1 MRRDTRDMTTGKE
14 ERPVSET
21 GTPQTAVEI
30 EKLLS
35 DPSFVSGMLSRSQ
48 AAHRWLD
55 AHYEELAQRY
65 PDQWAGADENGLA
78 ATAPSLTEL
87 IEALKNQGTDLK
99 TAAICLL
106 ETDPP
111 ILIL

>member
-1 MRRDTRDMTTGKE
+1 MTT
-14 ERPVSET
+14 T
-21 GTPQTAVEI
+21 GTPQTSEGI
-30 EKLLS
+30 EKLLN
-35 DPSFVSGMLSRSQ
+35 DPSFVSGMLSRSK
-48 AAHRWLD
+48 AAHQWLD
-55 AHYEELAQRY
+55 AHHEELAQRY

-87 IEALKNQGTDLK
+87 IEALKNQGNDLK

>member
-1 MRRDTRDMTTGKE
+1 MTTGKE
-14 ERPVSET
+14 KKPVSAT
-21 GTPQTAVEI
+21 GTPQTAEEI

-35 DPSFVSGMLSRSQ
+35 TPSFVSGMLSRSQ

-55 AHYEELAQRY
+55 AHHEELVKQY

-99 TAAICLL
+99 TIATCLL

-111 ILIL
+111 ILVL